1 MTHLAQ
7 TLRLALMM
15 VIALPTAACV
25 GGAEVLDEE
34 NVDSAELAATSTNR
48 MSLNRMSLNRMSL
61 NGLSSTALSSN
72 GLSLSQTGLLATVE
86 GRELLTYVVRCAL
99 PADKTLTGTDGGTSY
114 TFQGLI
120 GLAPEWVTTP
130 LSQKGQ
136 RWMTACLLAHANGF
150 GIEVPISLRGNHPA
164 LGTTGGERGA
174 YSRQEVSFFG
184 NVFQPTDKV
193 DELGDV
199 GPRLYS
205 CGGFDLQEECGGS
218 DATFKP
224 TRACGTA
231 EECGLAFAGA
241 CKDLTS
247 LSADVCANESADGYA
262 KCHSA
267 AKDEAGRW
275 PKGAAYNEVIT
286 VYLTN
291 SDFNSLYSDC
301 VPMP

>member
-1 MTHLAQ
+1 MTRLDQNVHLA
-7 TLRLALMM
+7 LLIA
-15 VIALPTAACV
+15 IALPTVACA

-34 NVDSAELAATSTNR
+34 NVESAELAVTSTNR

-72 GLSLSQTGLLATVE
+72 GLTLSQNELVATPE

-99 PADKTLTGTDGGTSY
+99 PAGSTLKGTYGSASY
-114 TFQGLI
+114 TFPGLI

-150 GIEVPISLRGNHPA
+150 GIEVPISLRGDHPA
-164 LGTTGGERGA
+164 LSTTPGERGA

-199 GPRLYS
+199 GPRLYA
-205 CGGFDLQEECGGS
+205 CGGYDLQEECGGS
-218 DATFKP
+218 ADSFRP

-231 EECGLAFAGA
+231 EECSLAFAGA
-241 CKDLTS
+241 CKDLTAGG
-247 LSADVCANESADGYA
+247 ADVCANESAAGYA
-262 KCHSA
+262 KCHTA
-267 AKDEAGRW
+267 AKDAAGKW

-286 VYLTN
+286 AYLTN
-291 SDFNSLYSDC
+291 SDFSSLYSDC
-301 VPMP
+301 VPIP